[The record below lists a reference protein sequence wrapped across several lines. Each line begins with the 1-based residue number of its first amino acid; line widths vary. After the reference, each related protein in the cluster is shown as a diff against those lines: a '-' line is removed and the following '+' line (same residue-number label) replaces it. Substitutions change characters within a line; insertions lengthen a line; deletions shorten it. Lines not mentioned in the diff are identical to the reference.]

1 VCSGSEGE
9 HIDRKRRNQLYSP
22 RLNERMRVSRMEGT
36 EFMCVLSGICKRSRD
51 ERPSV
56 T

>member
-1 VCSGSEGE
+1 VCSGSEEE
-9 HIDRKRRNQLYSP
+9 HINRRRRNQLYSP
-22 RLNERMRVSRMEGT
+22 RLNERMGVSRMGGT